1 MNFNDMGI
9 ADKLSKFSNGKEM
22 VDFIETI
29 IDQIN
34 INRSDVSLPLLPVS
48 LILLDINMPVMDG
61 IEAYKIIQDKF
72 K

>member
-1 MNFNDMGI
+1 MGI